1 MSPTVKFDECHMYNI
16 DLTVRNTAFP
26 VSIER
31 KSAEDAEAVYQLILT
46 AMRSGN
52 PDIVELKSEGKTEK
66 KVAVRASEI
75 SGVQISQRDGTA
87 SGTGRPPGFFALAE

>member
-1 MSPTVKFDECHMYNI
+1 MFTI

-26 VSIER
+26 VSVEL
-31 KSAEDAEAVYQLILT
+31 KSAEDAEAVYQLILA

-66 KVAVRASEI
+66 KVAVLATEI
-75 SGVQISQRDGTA
+75 SGVQISQRDGATPGGA
-87 SGTGRPPGFFALAE
+87 RPPGFFAVTAE